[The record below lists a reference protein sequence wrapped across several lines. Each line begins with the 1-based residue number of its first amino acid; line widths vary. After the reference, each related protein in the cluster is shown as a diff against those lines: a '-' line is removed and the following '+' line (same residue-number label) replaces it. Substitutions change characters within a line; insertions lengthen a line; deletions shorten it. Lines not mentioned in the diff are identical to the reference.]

1 MKHLALIVT
10 LATVAG
16 PPSLTQI
23 PRWGAG
29 ALHFE
34 RLDVGP
40 QEPLPEELT
49 IEARPNGHGSLRI
62 RPRALGEPSP
72 PWSYRDRG
80 QTLSLGSR
88 SGNRRNGSSVIRVIS
103 RPPKSSSARKVRL
116 PPNDTSTGQVST
128 AVTLSVIR
136 LLAIGLIGGPCGAN

>member
-10 LATVAG
+10 LATAAG

-49 IEARPNGHGSLRI
+49 IEARPNGPL
-62 RPRALGEPSP
+62 
-72 PWSYRDRG
+72 YVRG
-80 QTLSLGSR
+80 R
-88 SGNRRNGSSVIRVIS
+88 
-103 RPPKSSSARKVRL
+103 VRL
-116 PPNDTSTGQVST
+116 VGRGGELIREDTRV
-128 AVTLSVIR
+128 ALCR
-136 LLAIGLIGGPCGAN
+136 CGHSANKPFLDGSHRRVGFSDSA